1 MLNLSFKNK
10 FLCQKNGQSAVEL
23 AIFGSILM
31 FVVAMIFRQ
40 GMNGGNFMS
49 TQLKASRYAMSKSF
63 ETSLTAKPGRNSAA
77 VLVIE
82 DRLSGDFTNKFGSR
96 DRVPLIASGNGS
108 FTNQLF
114 YPVDKGDCGDEA
126 WKAGPSIG
134 PCDEDVLP
142 RYDMLINGQRFSF
155 TIANFRVITLPAAAG
170 GLAACGAAHPTDTRC
185 WNAACAAPGGCV
197 TLFRQVGNYNDSGYN
212 PAGNF
217 DVNFDGGATS
227 PPVGLRAANPPA
239 GPMKFMWQWEGVDAM
254 GILET
259 DKSLDVD
266 GDFYEEQVL
275 DSTEAADGRTKDVLV
290 IDRQAGDLDFTI
302 DGRRPGAKTG
312 LLDESEMYSYTQ
324 NGTVYRIEEGKLFGG
339 RDDRYIRNVNVND
352 HVDIIERIIQLSND
366 TGRFC
371 TGNTPNALVDGT
383 FNPVEACNNCFNAAN
398 FQKTCFDAGSLKIFV
413 RSNIV
418 NKGGRSWFTQTEPGN

>member
-1 MLNLSFKNK
+1 MLKLSFKSR
-10 FLCQKNGQSAVEL
+10 FSCQKNGQSAVEL

-49 TQLKASRYAMSKSF
+49 TQLKATRYAMSKSF
-63 ETSLTAKPGRNSAA
+63 EGSLTAKPGRNNAS

-82 DRLSGDFTNKFGSR
+82 DRLAGDFTNKFGSR
-96 DRVPLIASGNGS
+96 DRAPLMASGS
-108 FTNQLF
+108 AVFTNQMF
-114 YPVDKGDCGDEA
+114 YPVDKGDCGDDA
-126 WKAGPSIG
+126 WKAGPSTG
-134 PCDEDVLP
+134 PCDQDVLQ

-155 TIANFRVITLPAAAG
+155 TTANFRVITLPAVVG
-170 GLAACGAAHPTDTRC
+170 GLAACGAAHPADTRC

-197 TLFRQVGNYNDSGYN
+197 TLYRQVGNYTDSGYA

-217 DVNFDGGATS
+217 DVNFDGGVT
-227 PPVGLRAANPPA
+227 VVPPA
-239 GPMKFMWQWEGVDAM
+239 LKPANAPATPMKFMGQWEGVDAF
-254 GILET
+254 GVLPL

-266 GDFYEEQVL
+266 GDFYEEQIL
-275 DSTEAADGRTKDVLV
+275 DSTEAVDGRTEHVLV
-290 IDRQAGDLDFTI
+290 IDRQAGDIDFTI
-302 DGRRPGAKTG
+302 DGRRPGAKSG
-312 LLDESEMYSYTQ
+312 LLEDSEMYSYTQ

-339 RDDRYIRNVNVND
+339 RDDRYIRNANVND
-352 HVDIIERIIQLSND
+352 HVDIIERIIQLSNN

-371 TGNTPNALVDGT
+371 TGNTPNPLVDGA

-413 RSNIV
+413 RSN
-418 NKGGRSWFTQTEPGN
+418 